1 MITLTITCNRCGKE
15 IPSGA
20 QHLEASYKVVNPIAL
35 RGPMET
41 TLLRDA
47 HTPLH
52 VCQSCM
58 NQYLRDWAHSDP
70 LSEIAA
76 QLKPAWI
83 K

>member
-20 QHLEASYKVVNPIAL
+20 QHLEASYKVVNPIAM

-70 LSEIAA
+70 LSEA
-76 QLKPAWI
+76 LGPTRTN
-83 K
+83 